1 MTAPILA
8 GNDDRSSPGVLQ
20 NLLNRESE
28 FHVVREA
35 ENGAKFPFELP
46 VKTAAA
52 GADVRYSALIR
63 DLSEKTKLQQRVIDN
78 EHLAAIGIMAAKL
91 VHEIANPINSMYL
104 TAQLL
109 ENLLGRRKGDPVS
122 ATANRLTSEIK
133 RLDYLLQDFSSL
145 SRCEQYGFASVDL
158 VGLTKEV
165 LEMERIHHKQQGID
179 VKIDFA
185 EDFCQICG
193 DKLKLKQALLNL
205 CKNACEAMIGGGS
218 LSVRG
223 SRSGEEIV
231 LEVEDTGVGIPA
243 GINVFEPFIT
253 TKSKGTGLGLMI
265 VREIIAAHQGRITYH
280 SEPGKGTLFR
290 INLPIVR
297 QIKDGET

>member
-8 GNDDRSSPGVLQ
+8 GNDDRSSSGVLQ
-20 NLLNRESE
+20 NLLNREPKVQ
-28 FHVVREA
+28 VVREA

-52 GADVRYSALIR
+52 GTDVRYSALIR

-179 VKIDFA
+179 VKIGFA

-265 VREIIAAHQGRITYH
+265 VREIIAAHQGRIAYH